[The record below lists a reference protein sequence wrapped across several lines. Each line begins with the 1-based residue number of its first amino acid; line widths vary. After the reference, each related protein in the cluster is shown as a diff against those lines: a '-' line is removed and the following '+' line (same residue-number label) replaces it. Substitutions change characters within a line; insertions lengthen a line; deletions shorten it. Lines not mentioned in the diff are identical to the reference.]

1 MRAWWR
7 ANRFFVVALAVL
19 VPAAVVVSMI
29 PRWFPYVQRQPVPDA
44 VALGDTA
51 RYSGADVTLTDL
63 TVLDGEEWNAPAG
76 TDLVVATL
84 SIDVVEPVST
94 MCSVEVVSTEH
105 GLERRWDAELYSSD
119 YDVPD
124 EFETLCSFSEEG
136 AYDLQLTYVVPA
148 GQVAEPIVEVRT
160 EAGLPRVLRLS

>member
-7 ANRFFVVALAVL
+7 ANRWFVVALVVL

-29 PRWFPYVQRQPVPDA
+29 PRWFPYVQRQPVPEA
-44 VALGDTA
+44 VALGDTV
-51 RYSGADVTLTDL
+51 RYSGADVTLTEL

-76 TDLVVATL
+76 TDVVVATL
-84 SIDVVEPVST
+84 AIDVVEPVST
-94 MCSVEVVSTEH
+94 ICAVEVVSTEH
-105 GLERRWDAELYSSD
+105 GLERTWDSELYSSD
-119 YDVPD
+119 YEVPD

-148 GQVAEPIVEVRT
+148 GQVAEPIVQVRS
-160 EAGLPRVLRLS
+160 EAALPRVLRLS